1 MKRQITAL
9 VSLLYFASPALA
21 ENWVAISRN
30 PSNLPDARYAVD
42 RDSLKKDGGIVSF
55 WNAAFEPGPDGKQ
68 VKELAVHTAMDCKKR
83 VYRQR
88 TFINYDANGKVFS
101 QTNPGDKAPW
111 QTVTKGT
118 LIDSIW
124 DFVCR

>member
-1 MKRQITAL
+1 MKRQILTL
-9 VSLLYFASPALA
+9 VSLLCFSSPAMA

-30 PSNLPDARYAVD
+30 PHNLPDAQYAID
-42 RDSLKKDGGIVSF
+42 KDSLKKDGDIVSF

-68 VKELAVHTAMDCKKR
+68 VKELAIHTAMDCEKR

-88 TFINYDANGKVFS
+88 TFINYDVNGRVFS

-118 LIDSIW
+118 LIDSIR

>member
-1 MKRQITAL
+1 MKLQILAL
-9 VSLLYFASPALA
+9 VSLLCFSSPALA

-30 PSNLPDARYAVD
+30 PDNLPDARYAVD
-42 RDSLKKDGGIVSF
+42 QDSLKKNGDIVSF
-55 WNAAFEPGPDGKQ
+55 WDAAFEPGADGKQ
-68 VKELAVHTAMDCKKR
+68 VKELAVHTAMNCKKR

-88 TFINYDANGKVFS
+88 TFINYDVNGNIFS

-118 LIDSIW
+118 LIDSIR
-124 DFVCR
+124 DFVCK

>member
-1 MKRQITAL
+1 
-9 VSLLYFASPALA
+9 
-21 ENWVAISRN
+21 
-30 PSNLPDARYAVD
+30 
-42 RDSLKKDGGIVSF
+42 LKKNGDIVSF

-68 VKELAVHTAMDCKKR
+68 VKELTIYTAMDCKNR

-88 TFINYDANGKVFS
+88 TFINYDVNGKVFS

-118 LIDSIW
+118 LINSIR